1 MTAPPQPASDPPP
14 GPGAALALYRG
25 LAGAAAPAVRAHL
38 RRRAARGKED
48 PARLGER
55 FGVPSAPRP
64 AGPLVWLHAASVGET
79 LSVLPLVARL
89 LEDPALSV
97 LVTSGTVASARLA
110 AERLPPRAVHQYAPV
125 DLPGAAARFLDRWR
139 PGLALFVE
147 SELWPNL
154 ILAARARGVPL
165 ALAQARMSERSW
177 RRWRRVPGAARRLLE
192 GFRLVAAQ
200 TAADAERY
208 RRLGAPDARALG
220 SLKDSA
226 APPPADPAALRAW
239 RRAAGARPVWVAA
252 STHPGAEEA
261 AVFAAQQAA
270 RARLDGLLAV
280 VAPRHPERGAELAR
294 AAAARGLRAAL
305 RSRGAAPDAA
315 TGVYVA
321 DTLGELGLFYR
332 AAPLAFIGGSIAR
345 RGGHNPVEAIRLG
358 CAVLTGPDLANFS
371 AVAADLHAAG
381 ALRTV
386 ADAGELAAAVGG
398 LLADS
403 AARARLAAR
412 QARAI
417 AGRAGALDAVLA
429 ALAPLLPGG
438 GGPPGARA

>member
-1 MTAPPQPASDPPP
+1 MTAPPDSP

-55 FGVPSAPRP
+55 LGVPSAPRP

-177 RRWRRVPGAARRLLE
+177 RRWRRVPGAARRLLG

-226 APPPADPAALRAW
+226 PPPPADPAALRAW
-239 RRAAGARPVWVAA
+239 RRAVGARPVWVAA

-315 TGVYVA
+315 AGVYIA

-332 AAPLAFIGGSIAR
+332 AAPLAFVGGSIAR

-371 AVAADLHAAG
+371 AVAADLRAAG

-429 ALAPLLPGG
+429 ALAPLLPGRG
-438 GGPPGARA
+438 GNPPGARA